1 MLDGPEFFL
10 AHDGKDAIWGT
21 GRRMKFE
28 IQRNDIRRAITEVI
42 EAEKELINNLEWVV
56 TWSEGKNCV

>member
-10 AHDGKDAIWGT
+10 AHDGKDTIWGA

>member
-10 AHDGKDAIWGT
+10 AHDGKDTIWGA

-42 EAEKELINNLEWVV
+42 EAEKELINNLE
-56 TWSEGKNCV
+56 